1 MNFVYIDSYEM
12 HNPLHSEEVYL
23 NTSTCAYTNAEG
35 RSLEY
40 QYLHQSTR

>member
-1 MNFVYIDSYEM
+1 M
-12 HNPLHSEEVYL
+12 HNSLHSKEVSNYKKL
-23 NTSTCAYTNAEG
+23 QHMCAYTNAEG